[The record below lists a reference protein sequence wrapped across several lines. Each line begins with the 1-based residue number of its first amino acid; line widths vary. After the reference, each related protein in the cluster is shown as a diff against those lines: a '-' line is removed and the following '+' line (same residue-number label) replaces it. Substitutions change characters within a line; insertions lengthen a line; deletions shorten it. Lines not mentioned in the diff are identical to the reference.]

1 MSTAGSHPVVD
12 WSPYRAVLFDLDGV
26 LTDTASLHS
35 AAWKETF
42 DGFLA
47 DRHGESY
54 RPFDSGADYLEYVD
68 GKPRYQGVDSFL
80 RSRDIYLPWGD
91 PEDPPGDSTVC
102 ALGNLKN
109 QMVGRRLRQQGV
121 VPYPGSLRFLEM
133 VQAQGMTVGLVTSSA
148 NAGAVLEAAGLG
160 SNFQVR
166 VDGQVAAA
174 LGLAGKPA
182 PDPFLEAARRL
193 GVSPAQA
200 VVVEDAAS
208 GVEAG
213 RAGGFGLVIGVA
225 RHGNRVDLLA
235 AGADLVVGDL
245 AELV

>member
-1 MSTAGSHPVVD
+1 MSTAAGSHPTID
-12 WSPYRAVLFDLDGV
+12 WSAYRAVLFDLDGV
-26 LTDTASLHS
+26 LTDTASLHA

-42 DGFLA
+42 DSFLA
-47 DRHGESY
+47 DRLPESY
-54 RPFDSGADYLEYVD
+54 RPFDSSDYLEYVD

-102 ALGNLKN
+102 AVGNLKN
-109 QMVGRRLRQQGV
+109 QMVGRRLRQEGV
-121 VPYPGSLRFLEM
+121 MPYPGSLRFLEM
-133 VQAQGMTVGLVTSSA
+133 VEAQGLALGLVTSSA

-160 SNFQVR
+160 SHFQVR
-166 VDGQVAAA
+166 VDGQVATA

-193 GVSPAQA
+193 AVTPAQA
-200 VVVEDAAS
+200 VVVEDAVS
-208 GVEAG
+208 GIEAG

-225 RHGNRVDLLA
+225 RHGNRADLLA